1 VRVAVPPL
9 VDSIPRKLRD
19 ATRRARKVVAG
30 LRDGVALAASRGLA
44 VPYLGAIPL
53 PNLGDVALLE
63 AVGRLL
69 NRVGVQLVPYFRYPR
84 ESFQLQFARRLG
96 LKATHFCLGG
106 GTLINSPVP
115 LQGVRCMEALGLTG
129 FSFGTG
135 VRDPRFWNR
144 VDTPIPY
151 PRELPQ
157 WVESLARFDLLSVRG
172 PLSAS
177 ILRRCGL
184 PRVKIVGD
192 PALQFW
198 RPPAESPERT
208 NRIAMNLCSG
218 YGRIRGNDER
228 GLFERLRIVAGNLLR
243 SGAELVFISVWPV
256 DDDLVQG
263 FASEL
268 DGGARVSVELVG
280 PDVQRFLSLVASCDL
295 MVSMRLHAA
304 VLAMCRSVPVVS
316 VEYQPKVYDF
326 MDSMCLA
333 CYNVRP
339 DELDAA
345 QTTALIHEALE
356 RRLALRHVIRRGAQH
371 YQRRQARFAAAIR
384 NRLASTC

>member
-1 VRVAVPPL
+1 
-9 VDSIPRKLRD
+9 
-19 ATRRARKVVAG
+19 
-30 LRDGVALAASRGLA
+30 
-44 VPYLGAIPL
+44 
-53 PNLGDVALLE
+53 
-63 AVGRLL
+63 
-69 NRVGVQLVPYFRYPR
+69 
-84 ESFQLQFARRLG
+84 
-96 LKATHFCLGG
+96 
-106 GTLINSPVP
+106 
-115 LQGVRCMEALGLTG
+115 
-129 FSFGTG
+129 
-135 VRDPRFWNR
+135 
-144 VDTPIPY
+144 
-151 PRELPQ
+151 
-157 WVESLARFDLLSVRG
+157 
-172 PLSAS
+172 
-177 ILRRCGL
+177 
-184 PRVKIVGD
+184 
-192 PALQFW
+192 
-198 RPPAESPERT
+198 
-208 NRIAMNLCSG
+208 MNLCSG

-333 CYNVRP
+333 RYNVRP